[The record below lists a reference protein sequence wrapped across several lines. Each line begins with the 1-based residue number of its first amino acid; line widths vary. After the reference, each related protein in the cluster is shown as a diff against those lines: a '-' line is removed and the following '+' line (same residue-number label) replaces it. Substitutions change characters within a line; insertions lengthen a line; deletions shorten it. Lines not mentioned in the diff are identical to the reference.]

1 MLFSF
6 RDQTMNESDRASWP
20 ILDRFVEIRSPWV
33 TFIGEHLQDDT
44 GKILDYWRVEKEDSV
59 IIIPIQNQQFLF
71 PIPMY
76 RPGVGETTLDFPGGR
91 VPTGKTPL
99 EIVPIILKRE
109 LGITENAIESLSPIN
124 REGWA
129 INSSFSNQK
138 LYGFV
143 TKIRP
148 NFVIN
153 PELLGRMY
161 RTNQEGISALLNKL
175 TCLQCRSLLLEFLR
189 LSRLG

>member
-6 RDQTMNESDRASWP
+6 RDQTMNESDRASWL
-20 ILDRFVEIRSPWV
+20 ILNRFVEIRSPWV

-99 EIVPIILKRE
+99 EVAPIILKRE
-109 LGITENAIESLSPIN
+109 LGITENAIECLSPIN
-124 REGWA
+124 KEGWA

-143 TKIRP
+143 TKISQD
-148 NFVIN
+148 FAMN
-153 PELLGRMY
+153 PELLGTMY
-161 RTNQEGISALLNKL
+161 RTSQDGISTLLNKL

-189 LSRLG
+189 LSKLG

>member
-6 RDQTMNESDRASWP
+6 RDLTMNESDRASWQ

-76 RPGVGETTLDFPGGR
+76 RPGVGEKTLDFPGGR

-99 EIVPIILKRE
+99 EVAPIILKRE
-109 LGITENAIESLSPIN
+109 LGITENAIECLSPIN
-124 REGWA
+124 KEGWA

-143 TKIRP
+143 TKISQD
-148 NFVIN
+148 FAMN
-153 PELLGRMY
+153 PELLGTMY
-161 RTNQEGISALLNKL
+161 RTSQDGISTLLNKL

-189 LSRLG
+189 LSKLG